1 MIEEI
6 DEDVRTYLAAVGALA
21 VYVAVQDDAPVR
33 VGFCRD
39 PHKALSY
46 IARAWPRAS
55 FAWMAWFEDAR
66 PGAAAFV
73 AEIGEHERD
82 LIVMRRDETIREP
95 RELASV
101 IAHVETIALRHKLT
115 LTPHRSAINR
125 ARIYA
130 DKLDMVLTGLQR
142 AGHFAA
148 FNRAYRIYRETR
160 RLESES
166 AAPFWAVKEQMRQT
180 IIRHLV
186 KNRWI
191 DQQALLEEIRQ
202 RFPWFNRY
210 GRLHSTSGKP
220 SRN

>member
-1 MIEEI
+1 MIDEI
-6 DEDVRTYLAAVGALA
+6 DDDVRTYLAAVGALA
-21 VYVAVQDDAPVR
+21 VYIAAQDDSPVR
-33 VGFCRD
+33 LGFCRD

-55 FAWMAWFEDAR
+55 FAWMAWFEDSK

-73 AEIGEHERD
+73 AEIGEHERE
-82 LIVMRRDETIREP
+82 LIVTRRDETIRVP
-95 RELASV
+95 RKLVSV
-101 IAHVETIALRHKLT
+101 IAHVEMIALRHKVT
-115 LTPHRSAINR
+115 LTTHRTAINR

-148 FNRAYRIYRETR
+148 FNHAYRIYREAR
-160 RLESES
+160 RLEGES
-166 AAPFWAVKEQMRQT
+166 AAPFWACKEQMRQT

-186 KNRWI
+186 THKWT
-191 DQQALLEEIRQ
+191 DQNALLEEIRQ

-210 GRLHSTSGKP
+210 GRLHGATGFR